1 MARLTGCIFSSDSLQ
16 NDVNQ
21 PQISANGPIPT
32 GITTPQPEL
41 SDKRQP
47 PFMQN
52 HLQVGYS
59 GPKSTASSFHLPDTM
74 AAADNPQSDALL
86 EARDGQGSSA
96 RSSISSESLV
106 MMGGGAKSAVP
117 SDNNNLQALGTQ
129 PKVLSPAK
137 LPTPPYCSTHSL
149 LQKETDEMDTA
160 SSTSDKD
167 MGSSIVNALRSYLPA
182 PPGTA
187 TVSKPAAR
195 RQTSH
200 PVSSISENTVLASHF
215 SNPCLPSLCTS
226 EQQLASAQDHDNK
239 PLPRVSM
246 SSENLAKLTLNDV
259 SRLKNTPPLTPR
271 AMSSDGSQSEKK
283 PATSAADESSQSEN
297 PAPTTATTE
306 TTGTTATDEMKNETE
321 EITGKLNE
329 AFPSENST
337 RSSSP
342 QSNPPVGS
350 LKGKLFVT
358 IREARGL
365 RPGFDPYVVCVFESN
380 EVISKSA
387 HDEEEASIERQKK
400 EQEKSDLEAGRPI
413 AIPMKSRQS
422 SSNSLPSLLDEQK
435 AKALMTDPHWN
446 HETVLYVFSR
456 ALPAPP
462 LPHPHPSPHFRW
474 DAA

>member
-1 MARLTGCIFSSDSLQ
+1 MANNRISDCLQ
-16 NDVNQ
+16 NDDNQ

-47 PFMQN
+47 PIMQN
-52 HLQVGYS
+52 HLQVGSS
-59 GPKSTASSFHLPDTM
+59 GPKSTTPFHLPDTM
-74 AAADNPQSDALL
+74 AAATDNPQSDALL

-96 RSSISSESLV
+96 RSSVSSGSLV
-106 MMGGGAKSAVP
+106 MMGGGAKPTVP
-117 SDNNNLQALGTQ
+117 SGKENLQGLGTK

-137 LPTPPYCSTHSL
+137 LPTPPHCSTHSL
-149 LQKETDEMDTA
+149 LQKETDEMDMA
-160 SSTSDKD
+160 SSTPDKD
-167 MGSSIVNALRSYLPA
+167 MGSSIVSALRSYLPA

-200 PVSSISENTVLASHF
+200 PVSCISDNSVLASHF
-215 SNPCLPSLCTS
+215 SNPCLPSLCTP
-226 EQQLASAQDHDNK
+226 EQLSAASLHDHDNK

-246 SSENLAKLTLNDV
+246 SSENLTKLTLTDV

-271 AMSSDGSQSEKK
+271 AMSSDGSQTDKK
-283 PATSAADESSQSEN
+283 PATTSAPEESSSQPEN
-297 PAPTTATTE
+297 PPPPQPTTT
-306 TTGTTATDEMKNETE
+306 TDEMTNETE
-321 EITGKLNE
+321 VITGKLNE

-400 EQEKSDLEAGRPI
+400 EQEKSDLEAGRPM

-435 AKALMTDPHWN
+435 AKTLMTDPHWN
-446 HETVLYVFSR
+446 HETVLYVLF
-456 ALPAPP
+456 PP
-462 LPHPHPSPHFRW
+462 PPSLANAQPPHFRKMQH
-474 DAA
+474 DRVLIKLQ

>member
-1 MARLTGCIFSSDSLQ
+1 MANNCFSDSLQ
-16 NDVNQ
+16 NGDNQ

-32 GITTPQPEL
+32 GITTPQPEP

-47 PFMQN
+47 PIMQN

-59 GPKSTASSFHLPDTM
+59 GPKSTASFHLPDTM
-74 AAADNPQSDALL
+74 AAADNPQSDAHL

-96 RSSISSESLV
+96 RSSVSSGSLV
-106 MMGGGAKSAVP
+106 MMGGGAKSTVP
-117 SDNNNLQALGTQ
+117 SGKANLQVLGTK
-129 PKVLSPAK
+129 PEVLSPAK
-137 LPTPPYCSTHSL
+137 LPTPPHCSTHSL
-149 LQKETDEMDTA
+149 LQKETDEMDMA
-160 SSTSDKD
+160 SSTQDKD
-167 MGSSIVNALRSYLPA
+167 MGSSIVSALRSYLPA
-182 PPGTA
+182 PPGMA

-200 PVSSISENTVLASHF
+200 PVSSISDNSVLASHF

-226 EQQLASAQDHDNK
+226 EQLLSSTHDHDNK

-259 SRLKNTPPLTPR
+259 SHLKNTPPLTPR
-271 AMSSDGSQSEKK
+271 AMSSDGSQTDKK
-283 PATSAADESSQSEN
+283 PTTSSAPEASSQPAN
-297 PAPTTATTE
+297 PPP
-306 TTGTTATDEMKNETE
+306 TDEMTNETE

-400 EQEKSDLEAGRPI
+400 EQEKSDLEEGRPM

-435 AKALMTDPHWN
+435 AKTLMTDPHWN
-446 HETVLYVFSR
+446 HETVLYVNPPHLPP
-456 ALPAPP
+456 ALPKMQHDRV
-462 LPHPHPSPHFRW
+462 LIKLQ
-474 DAA
+474 